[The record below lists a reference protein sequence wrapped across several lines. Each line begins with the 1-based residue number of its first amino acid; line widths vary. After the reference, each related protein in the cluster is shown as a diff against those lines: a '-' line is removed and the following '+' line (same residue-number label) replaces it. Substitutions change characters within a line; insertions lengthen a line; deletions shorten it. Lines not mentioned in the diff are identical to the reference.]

1 VATTGRGPGYT
12 PARLGS
18 SRDLQG
24 ISVSNIGKWDKWWR
38 RESASRTPVGDTESY
53 EIGASF
59 LDDCQLVEDWG
70 CGPGWFASVRGGRC
84 IGIDGSLSPTA
95 DRQADLVEYTSDVEG
110 IFMRHVLEH
119 NYEWR
124 RILANALRSFR
135 KKMVL
140 AIFTP
145 WSDDETKEIKF
156 IEDVGV
162 PHLSFRRA
170 DITDMLEGVEW
181 ELLERE
187 SPNRI
192 YGQEHIFLI
201 TRGATLPR

>member
-1 VATTGRGPGYT
+1 MGDDGYT
-12 PARLGS
+12 PRVQNL
-18 SRDLQG
+18 
-24 ISVSNIGKWDKWWR
+24 NKWDVR
-38 RESASRTPVGDTESY
+38 LRDAPARAPFGDTESY
-53 EIGASF
+53 RIGADF
-59 LDDCQLVEDWG
+59 LQDCEAVEDWG
-70 CGPGWFASVRGGRC
+70 CGLGWFASVRGGGC
-84 IGIDGSLSPTA
+84 ISVDGSHSPFA
-95 DRQADLVEYTSDVEG
+95 DRQADLVEYTSDVDG
-110 IFMRHVLEH
+110 LFMRHVLEH

-145 WSDDETKEIKF
+145 WSDGDTKEIRF
-156 IEDVGV
+156 VEDIGV

-170 DITDMLEGVEW
+170 DITDMLHDLEW
-181 ELLERE
+181 ELLERT

-201 TRGATLPR
+201 TTRPAPRR